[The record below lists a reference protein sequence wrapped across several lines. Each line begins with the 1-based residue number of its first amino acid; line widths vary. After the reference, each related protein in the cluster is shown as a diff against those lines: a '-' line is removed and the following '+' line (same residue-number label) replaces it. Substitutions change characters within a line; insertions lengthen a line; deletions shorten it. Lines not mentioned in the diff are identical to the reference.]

1 MNHGAYFGGDKMV
14 ERKRYDPGLVR
25 VGELI
30 TQKRRAL
37 GYPYN
42 TREKFIAQTS
52 KDIFGGKEWMSV
64 RHLANLEL
72 GKNWISIEKF
82 IILADALQQEPV
94 SLFKEFID
102 TYRNENS

>member
-1 MNHGAYFGGDKMV
+1 MV

-30 TQKRRAL
+30 TQKRKAL
-37 GYPYN
+37 GDPYN

-64 RHLANLEL
+64 RHLAKLEL

-82 IILADALQQEPV
+82 IILAGELQRERV

-102 TYRNENS
+102 TYRNENG

>member
-1 MNHGAYFGGDKMV
+1 MKENDMT
-14 ERKRYDPGLVR
+14 PGWCES
-25 VGELI
+25 GELI
-30 TQKRRAL
+30 TQKRKAL
-37 GYPYN
+37 GDPYN

-102 TYRNENS
+102 TYRNENG

>member
-1 MNHGAYFGGDKMV
+1 
-14 ERKRYDPGLVR
+14 
-25 VGELI
+25 
-30 TQKRRAL
+30 
-37 GYPYN
+37 
-42 TREKFIAQTS
+42 
-52 KDIFGGKEWMSV
+52 MSV

-102 TYRNENS
+102 TYRNENG